1 MAEQDGDAPALGVR
15 TLGVSRGDPVEG
27 EDVPIRGRDPV
38 LLDRVS
44 ERPDY
49 VRLQMRRSSNIMS
62 ASVGSSILSASAP
75 TAAEARGFVANHPE
89 GC

>member
-1 MAEQDGDAPALGVR
+1 MAEQDGDAPALRVR
-15 TLGVSRGDPVEG
+15 TLGMSRGDPVEG
-27 EDVPIRGRDPV
+27 EDVAVGGRDPV

-75 TAAEARGFVANHPE
+75 TAAEARAFVSNTAV